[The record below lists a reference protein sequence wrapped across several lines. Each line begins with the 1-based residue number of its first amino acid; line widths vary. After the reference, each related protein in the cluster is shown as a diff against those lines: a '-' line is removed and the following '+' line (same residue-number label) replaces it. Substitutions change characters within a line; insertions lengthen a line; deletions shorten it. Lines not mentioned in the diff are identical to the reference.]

1 MKNLIPLILLLT
13 LNFNSFSQI
22 VTDTTII
29 KISTPVARLVIKD
42 LVRLDYQ
49 TKEISLLNDKINLL
63 ENKIILKDSII
74 LNIKEQIH
82 NSNLIIEKKDKQ
94 LEVSQNLSQKLQKD
108 LKKEQRKNK
117 ILSSSNIVWVVLILI
132 LL

>member
-1 MKNLIPLILLLT
+1 